1 VKRTDLIDRYAVVA
15 ILLQL
20 AGYVALS
27 VLVPHSDFAA
37 VVEPLRHVP
46 PILLVP
52 ITILVIPAVVV
63 AIALGA
69 LVSVVGLQ
77 PTTVL
82 VPISIYLVSVTS
94 LWIYRKGRRGRLSS
108 KAL

>member
-1 VKRTDLIDRYAVVA
+1 VKRTDLVDGYVVAA

-20 AGYVALS
+20 AGYAALS
-27 VLVPHSDFAA
+27 ALVPHGDFAA
-37 VVEPLRHVP
+37 GVDPLRQVP

-52 ITILVIPAVVV
+52 IAILAVPAVVV

-69 LVSVVGLQ
+69 LISVVGLQ

-82 VPISIYLVSVTS
+82 VLISIYLVSVTG
-94 LWIYRKGRRGRLSS
+94 LWVYRRGRRGQLSPS
-108 KAL
+108 TL

>member
-1 VKRTDLIDRYAVVA
+1 MKRTDLIDGYVVAA

-20 AGYVALS
+20 AGYGALS
-27 VLVPHSDFAA
+27 ALVPHSDFAA
-37 VVEPLRHVP
+37 SVEPLRNLP
-46 PILLVP
+46 PILLIP
-52 ITILVIPAVVV
+52 IAILAIPAVVV
-63 AIALGA
+63 AIALGV

-82 VPISIYLVSVTS
+82 VLISIYLVSVTS
-94 LWIYRKGRRGRLSS
+94 LWVYRRGRRGQLSP